1 MGNSA
6 STPLGERTTTSS
18 TRCQLATSSGRRPRP
33 SRSRSAPVVR
43 PSPQTLS
50 RGNVALWASVMAA
63 AVPAGPAPTTAT
75 SRGSTSATVVPAAA
89 RPTARRRPRPPG
101 REVDRACRA
110 TGPYPR
116 RMASSVTPSA
126 AQALWSAAEGVH
138 AVCYF
143 DRGVRR
149 AIRAA
154 GAPGFW
160 AGYFG
165 TRLAPLRT
173 SDPWLAASVLYVFA
187 RPMVA
192 EHLPAPEDGAGWDAA
207 RRVAVRDALA
217 GLGPGDPAWA
227 AAADHVRALAKAA
240 DPAGRP
246 LFAAHAGLPWPDDP
260 VTATWHGCTLLREY
274 RGDGHTHVL
283 AGEGLSGCAAMLLA
297 LRWRGH
303 GAGADA
309 STADDRGWSADEI
322 AAA

>member
-1 MGNSA
+1 
-6 STPLGERTTTSS
+6 
-18 TRCQLATSSGRRPRP
+18 
-33 SRSRSAPVVR
+33 
-43 PSPQTLS
+43 
-50 RGNVALWASVMAA
+50 
-63 AVPAGPAPTTAT
+63 
-75 SRGSTSATVVPAAA
+75 
-89 RPTARRRPRPPG
+89 
-101 REVDRACRA
+101 
-110 TGPYPR
+110 
-116 RMASSVTPSA
+116 MASPVTPSA

-192 EHLPAPEDGAGWDAA
+192 EHLPAPEDGAAWDAA

-227 AAADHVRALAKAA
+227 AAADHVRALAEAA

-260 VTATWHGCTLLREY
+260 VAATWHGCTLLREY

-322 AAA
+322 AAAYDDLGARGWVGPDRTVTASGAAARAAIEAATDARAIPPGVPAGRVTAAAEALAPLADLALAVVPERNPIGITGRLTA